1 MKPAPLIVDID
12 PFDLEG
18 FLFIT
23 FPVEAW
29 LNGQARK
36 ALEDEIRANGDERID
51 HATILTALGS
61 MQSRALAGLKPWEVE
76 ALRIEWHPESVA
88 RFPPYWVQNGG
99 THTPDELNRS
109 ACGCPPNR
117 EAVSRR
123 VWPDWEFGNDDGDTW
138 SFGED
143 EPKTRTP
150 LADGWDFGA
159 DDATTSWDF

>member
-1 MKPAPLIVDID
+1 MKPTPLIVGID

-18 FLFIT
+18 YLFVT

-88 RFPPYWVQNGG
+88 RFPPSY
-99 THTPDELNRS
+99 
-109 ACGCPPNR
+109 
-117 EAVSRR
+117 
-123 VWPDWEFGNDDGDTW
+123 GNK
-138 SFGED
+138 SQ
-143 EPKTRTP
+143 
-150 LADGWDFGA
+150 
-159 DDATTSWDF
+159 

>member
-18 FLFIT
+18 YLFIN

-36 ALEDEIRANGDERID
+36 ALEDEIRRNGDERID

-61 MQSRALAGLKPWEVE
+61 MQSRALAGWKPWEVE
-76 ALRIEWHPESVA
+76 ALRIEWCPESVA

-99 THTPDELNRS
+99 KHTPEELNR
-109 ACGCPPNR
+109 R
-117 EAVSRR
+117 
-123 VWPDWEFGNDDGDTW
+123 PDWDFGGEADTW
-138 SFGED
+138 DFGGAD
-143 EPKTRTP
+143 NQKTCASSP
-150 LADGWDFGA
+150 DGWDFGA
-159 DDATTSWDF
+159 DVDSTGGKTAASSPEDGWGF

>member
-1 MKPAPLIVDID
+1 MKPAPLIVGID
-12 PFDLEG
+12 PFDLDG
-18 FLFIT
+18 FLFIN

-36 ALEDEIRANGDERID
+36 VLEDEIRANGDERID

-76 ALRIEWHPESVA
+76 ALRIEWYPESVA

-99 THTPDELNRS
+99 THTPDELNR
-109 ACGCPPNR
+109 
-117 EAVSRR
+117 RR
-123 VWPDWEFGNDDGDTW
+123 DWEFGDDGDTW

-143 EPKTRTP
+143 EPKTLTS

-159 DDATTSWDF
+159 DDDTRREKSAPSTPTDGWGF